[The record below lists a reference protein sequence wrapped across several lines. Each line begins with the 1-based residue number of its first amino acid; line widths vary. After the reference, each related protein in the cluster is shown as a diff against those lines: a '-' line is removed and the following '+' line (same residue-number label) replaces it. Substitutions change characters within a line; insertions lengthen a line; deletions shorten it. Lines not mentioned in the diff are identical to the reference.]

1 MSLFT
6 LKGNFQPTISLVCFP
21 QPLTPPVWKKVM
33 NYKRYKMMPRNFY
46 WPQTG
51 LLFHNCNC
59 RLCLLEHKYIFKLKQ
74 LPWCLWWV
82 LNGTLTFW
90 SLLDLGKLRAL
101 EGYSGEERRLLSQI
115 FCKAMSPGE
124 PWPWAMSWIPSLDII
139 YIPRQLSRP
148 LSCHQGL
155 LWCFQ
160 VWPHRATIR
169 TKCVLKL

>member
-6 LKGNFQPTISLVCFP
+6 VKGNFQPTISLVCFP
-21 QPLTPPVWKKVM
+21 QPLTLPVWRKVM

-82 LNGTLTFW
+82 LNGTLIFW
-90 SLLDLGKLRAL
+90 SLLELGKLRAL
-101 EGYSGEERRLLSQI
+101 EGYSGEERRLLSKI

-124 PWPWAMSWIPSLDII
+124 PWPWAMSWIPGLISFTFRGDSPARSHAIKG
-139 YIPRQLSRP
+139 
-148 LSCHQGL
+148 SCDVFKFG
-155 LWCFQ
+155 
-160 VWPHRATIR
+160 R
-169 TKCVLKL
+169 TEPQSGQSVY